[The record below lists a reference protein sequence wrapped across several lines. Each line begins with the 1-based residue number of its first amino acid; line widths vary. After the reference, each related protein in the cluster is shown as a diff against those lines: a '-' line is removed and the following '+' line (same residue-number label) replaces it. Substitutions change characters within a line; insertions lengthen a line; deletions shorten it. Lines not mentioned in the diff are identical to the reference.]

1 MAADQENMENPIVQE
16 GDENNVARTDV
27 KHIRGVLKTVQ
38 SSRTR
43 TTHQVEQKQN
53 EEKMDVEE
61 TSGPDDDV
69 ATADWSALRTTL
81 EAAFGEIG
89 KAGHHGRGAEIRSK
103 LDKGHLKY
111 VCEDGCLKDIELGD
125 LEKIQFLGAFSDGAV
140 SCAKALYENVRKRM
154 ATSVPL
160 PELKR
165 QEFVSMRTST
175 TQGGGMWQCGMREVE
190 PVIGQGVIDRR
201 RGAVWAGSISI

>member
-16 GDENNVARTDV
+16 EDENNVARTDV

-43 TTHQVEQKQN
+43 TTHEVEQKQN

-89 KAGHHGRGAEIRSK
+89 KAGHHGRS
-103 LDKGHLKY
+103 
-111 VCEDGCLKDIELGD
+111 GC
-125 LEKIQFLGAFSDGAV
+125 F
-140 SCAKALYENVRKRM
+140 
-154 ATSVPL
+154 
-160 PELKR
+160 
-165 QEFVSMRTST
+165 
-175 TQGGGMWQCGMREVE
+175 
-190 PVIGQGVIDRR
+190 
-201 RGAVWAGSISI
+201 